1 MQAMIR
7 QPPEKYGQP
16 QTRWTLRTMLICCPW
31 LRLTTEPGLS
41 QLLHRLGIHWKRAQ
55 DHIHSPDAAYFD
67 KLRYIDQQLQ
77 LARDDPE
84 HYAFL
89 FLDEITVYRQPTL
102 AFAYERAGHRQP
114 LAHRSCRSNTAHRI
128 LGAVDALTGQV
139 FYMHRSHITV
149 SVLTQFFEKVCRQ
162 YAGRKVFIALDNWPV
177 HFHRDLLA
185 ALEPQKWPWP
195 PPKPPNWSTTPRKK
209 TERKDLPIQ
218 LLGLPTYAPW
228 TNPMEK
234 VWRCLK
240 QAVVHLHLF
249 SNDTGALYQRCAR
262 YLDQFI
268 DGSQEL
274 LNTIGLGTPGNL
286 WTGWLHKMSEA

>member
-114 LAHRSCRSNTAHRI
+114 LAHQSCRSNTAHRI

-149 SVLTQFFEKVCRQ
+149 SVLTQFFEKVAASMRAGKSSSRSTTGRSTFIGTSWLLWSPRSGHGRRQ
-162 YAGRKVFIALDNWPV
+162 SHPIGRPRLGRKPSARICRFSCSVCQLTLPG
-177 HFHRDLLA
+177 
-185 ALEPQKWPWP
+185 
-195 PPKPPNWSTTPRKK
+195 
-209 TERKDLPIQ
+209 PIQ
-218 LLGLPTYAPW
+218 WKRSG
-228 TNPMEK
+228 
-234 VWRCLK
+234 
-240 QAVVHLHLF
+240 
-249 SNDTGALYQRCAR
+249 GA
-262 YLDQFI
+262 
-268 DGSQEL
+268 
-274 LNTIGLGTPGNL
+274 
-286 WTGWLHKMSEA
+286 